1 MKKLAG
7 IFLGVCL
14 AISCSEVVKAQDAT
28 QPPPKVLTI
37 TREFLK
43 PGKSGAAHV
52 RTESAF
58 VQALTRAKSSSH
70 YLAMNAITGK
80 PRTLFFSGYDSFE
93 AWEKSVVAEH
103 KDAALSAALDRASV
117 ADGELLDSYDTAA
130 FVYNEDGSYQAGVDI
145 AHMRAFEIEVFHVR
159 SGHRHEFDEGVKLVK
174 AAMVKANPD
183 AHWAMYD
190 AVYGAPEG
198 TVLIITP
205 RKSAAEIDSDL
216 ANGPK
221 FMAAMGEDG
230 MKRLGEISTAAI
242 ASSESN
248 LFVFNP
254 RISYVSPGWIKA
266 DPDFWQPKAASATA
280 KKAEKP
286 GATQ

>member
-14 AISCSEVVKAQDAT
+14 AISCAEVVKAQDAT
-28 QPPPKVLTI
+28 QPPPKILTI

-70 YLAMNAITGK
+70 YLAMDAITGK
-80 PRTLFFSGYDSFE
+80 PRTLFFSGHDSFD

-103 KDAALSAALDRASV
+103 KDAALSAALDRAIA
-117 ADGELLDSYDTAA
+117 ADGELLDSYETAA
-130 FVYNEDGSYQAGVDI
+130 FVYDEDLSYQSAVDI
-145 AHMRAFEIEVFHVR
+145 AHMRFMEIEVFHVR
-159 SGHRHEFDEGVKLVK
+159 SGHRHEFNEGGKLIK
-174 AAMVKANPD
+174 AAMAKANPD
-183 AHWAMYD
+183 AHWATYD

-198 TVLIITP
+198 TVLVITP

-216 ANGPK
+216 ANDPK

-230 MKRLGEISTAAI
+230 MKRLGEISAAAI

-248 LFVFNP
+248 IFAFDP
-254 RISYVSPGWIKA
+254 RISYVGPDWIKA
-266 DPDFWQPKAASATA
+266 DPDFWKPKAASATA
-280 KKAEKP
+280 KKSEKP
-286 GATQ
+286 SATQ